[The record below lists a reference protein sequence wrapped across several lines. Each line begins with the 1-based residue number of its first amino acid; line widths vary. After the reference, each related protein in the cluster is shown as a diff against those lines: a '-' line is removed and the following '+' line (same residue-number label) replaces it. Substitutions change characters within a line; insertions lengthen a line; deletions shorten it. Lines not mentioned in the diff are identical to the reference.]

1 MRKGVMSTV
10 CAAMMALLPASCG
23 DTMSEY
29 STYPCRF
36 VFNTATHAHSAAL
49 GSAVGGTG
57 IFCKVTT
64 VIKGGAWHYRF
75 TTNQNM
81 TDDVIFT
88 AEDERVSVLLGMNNA
103 IWFGY
108 GNLDIPPVFYA
119 YDAECP
125 NCFNPNMVPVRS
137 HPLSV
142 ASTGIATCGTCHREY
157 NMNTGG
163 NIVKGDKGSP
173 LTRYHATY
181 SPSGVVAVTN

>member
-1 MRKGVMSTV
+1 
-10 CAAMMALLPASCG
+10 MALLPASCG

-64 VIKGGAWHYRF
+64 VIKGGARHYRF

>member
-64 VIKGGAWHYRF
+64 VIKGGARYYRF

-88 AEDERVSVLLGMNNA
+88 A
-103 IWFGY
+103 
-108 GNLDIPPVFYA
+108 
-119 YDAECP
+119 
-125 NCFNPNMVPVRS
+125 
-137 HPLSV
+137 
-142 ASTGIATCGTCHREY
+142 
-157 NMNTGG
+157 
-163 NIVKGDKGSP
+163 
-173 LTRYHATY
+173 
-181 SPSGVVAVTN
+181 

>member
-1 MRKGVMSTV
+1 MRKGVTSTV
-10 CAAMMALLPASCG
+10 CAVMMALLPASCG

-49 GSAVGGTG
+49 
-57 IFCKVTT
+57 
-64 VIKGGAWHYRF
+64 
-75 TTNQNM
+75 
-81 TDDVIFT
+81 DDVIFT

-173 LTRYHATY
+173 LTRY
-181 SPSGVVAVTN
+181 N